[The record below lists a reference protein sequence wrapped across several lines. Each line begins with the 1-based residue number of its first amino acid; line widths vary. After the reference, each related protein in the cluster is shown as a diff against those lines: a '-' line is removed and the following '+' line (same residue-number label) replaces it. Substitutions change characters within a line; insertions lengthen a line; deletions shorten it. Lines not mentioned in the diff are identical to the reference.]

1 MPVDERLRFITSSTS
16 RTLGSGY
23 APAWNFESIQKKD
36 EHLNCT
42 WLEGKKKGVMDAA
55 KGLLVAFGTA
65 LTLILLIALFGVWT
79 SAASIRG
86 VVRRKSRRVKEPSDW
101 FVISRN

>member
-1 MPVDERLRFITSSTS
+1 MTVDERLRFITSNTS

-23 APAWNFESIQKKD
+23 PPAWNFKSIQKKE

-42 WLEGKKKGVMDAA
+42 CLHGKKKGVMEAA

-79 SAASIRG
+79 SAASIGG
-86 VVRRKSRRVKEPSDW
+86 VVRRKSRRVKDPSDW